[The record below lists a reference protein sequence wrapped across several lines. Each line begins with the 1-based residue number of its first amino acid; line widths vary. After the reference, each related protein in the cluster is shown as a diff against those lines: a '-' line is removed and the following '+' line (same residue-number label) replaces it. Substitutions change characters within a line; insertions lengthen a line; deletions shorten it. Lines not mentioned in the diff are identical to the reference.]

1 MVLVDGLRRGGA
13 LRRRQAAVAL
23 AFAVSVVAAA
33 AMWRWGQPTAAQSPH
48 FVEVA
53 SGVYILPTPDALAD
67 FRLVR
72 HDDAPFGNQ
81 ALRGRWSFLVFGY
94 TSCPDFCPTTLVTF
108 NEVHD
113 LLGQRAGAIADL
125 QFVMVSVDP
134 ERDTTQVLRQYV
146 PSFNRD
152 FVGVTG
158 DATAIARLADS
169 VGAVYAKVP
178 GSSTDNYLVDHSS
191 AVVLVNPRGELQAVF
206 AAPHVAK
213 DMVQGYLKIR
223 EQVDARAARA
233 AWMADPAPISLSA
246 R

>member
-1 MVLVDGLRRGGA
+1 MSLVDGLRRGGA
-13 LRRRQAAVAL
+13 LRRRQAALVVTTAVA
-23 AFAVSVVAAA
+23 VAAA
-33 AMWRWGQPTAAQSPH
+33 VAIWRWDQPTPAQSPH

-53 SGVYILPTPDALAD
+53 SGVYTLPTPDALAD

-72 HDDAPFGNQ
+72 HDDVPFGNE
-81 ALRGRWSFLVFGY
+81 ALRGRWSFLFFGY

-113 LLGQRAGAIADL
+113 LLGQRAGGVADL

-134 ERDTTQVLRQYV
+134 VRDTTQVLRQYV

-158 DATAIARLADS
+158 DAAAIARLADS
-169 VGAVYAKVP
+169 VGAVYSKVP
-178 GSSTDNYLVDHSS
+178 GSSADNYLVDHSS
-191 AVVLVNPRGELQAVF
+191 AVVLINPRGDLQGVF

-223 EQVDARAARA
+223 EQVDVAAARV
-233 AWMADPAPISLSA
+233 AWLADPAPIPLRA